1 MKDHLQELINQALLD
16 MCREGSLPREERP
29 EVLVERC
36 RSVDHGDFT
45 SNVAMVLAKAA
56 KRNPR
61 EIAEEIIQRLLPSK
75 HVEKV
80 ETAGPGFINFRL
92 TDASLQSV
100 INQVLT
106 QGESFGVCRDGHGE
120 KVNVEYVSANPTGPL
135 HVGHGR
141 GAAFGASL
149 SNLLEAAGFD
159 VHREYYVNDAGRQ
172 MDILATSVWLRYLEL
187 GGKRI
192 NFPTNGYQGEYI
204 YDIARDVRQ
213 AHGDDLRDIEPS
225 VFDNLPPDGDGRSDD
240 PAQKDLRERHI
251 DALILLT
258 KEVLGDDRYQICFE
272 AALKSIVGDIRE
284 DLKDFN
290 VEYDVWFSEREL
302 AASGSTE
309 RALERLREAGHLY
322 EKDGAQWFE
331 ASKFGDE
338 KDRVVVRDDGRTTY
352 FASDIAY
359 FLNKRERGFQHT
371 IYVFGADHHG
381 YVARLRAAAQGLGED
396 PDVLEIPLVQFA
408 HLFRDGEKLQMSTRS
423 GKFVPLRQLR
433 EEVGTDAAR
442 FFYVL
447 RSHEQ
452 HLDFDL
458 ELAKKQSKDNP
469 VYYVQYAHA
478 RIMRVFER
486 LEEQGEAYNQAIGQA
501 AHDRLNA
508 PHEIA
513 VMRELAQ
520 YPEAVSLAARN
531 RAPHVMAHYLRG
543 LAQVFHSYYD
553 ADPELK
559 LRVLVDDEDLR
570 NARLNLSMA
579 VRQVLVNGLALLGV
593 SAPDKM

>member
-16 MCREGSLPREERP
+16 MCREDSLPKDLRP
-29 EVLVERC
+29 DVLVERC
-36 RSVDHGDFT
+36 RSVEHGDFS
-45 SNVAMVLAKAA
+45 SNIAMVLAKPAG
-56 KRNPR
+56 RNPR
-61 EIAEEIIQRLLPSK
+61 EIADEIIRRLLPSK

-80 ETAGPGFINFRL
+80 EAAGPGFINFRL
-92 TDASLQSV
+92 TASSLQSV
-100 INQVLT
+100 VNQVLT
-106 QGESFGVCRDGHGE
+106 QAENFGVCRDGHGE

-149 SNLLEAAGFD
+149 SNLLEAAGFE

-172 MDILATSVWLRYLEL
+172 MDILAVSVWLRYLEL
-187 GGKRI
+187 CGKTI
-192 NFPTNGYQGEYI
+192 NFPANGYQGEYI
-204 YDIARDVRQ
+204 YEIARTVRQ
-213 AHGDDLRDIEPS
+213 HHGDDLRDFERN
-225 VFDNLPPDGDGRSDD
+225 VFDQLPPDGQADSSN
-240 PAQKDLRERHI
+240 PAEKDQREQHV
-251 DALILLT
+251 DALIVLA
-258 KEVLGDDRYQICFE
+258 KQVLGKEGYEICFN
-272 AALKSIVGDIRE
+272 AALSSIVGDIRE
-284 DLKDFN
+284 DLKEFN
-290 VEYDVWFSEREL
+290 VEYDLWFSEQEL
-302 AASGSTE
+302 ATSGATQ
-309 RALERLREAGHLY
+309 RALDRLREAGHLY

-331 ASKFGDE
+331 ATKFGDE
-338 KDRVVVRDDGRTTY
+338 KDRVVVREDGRTTY

-359 FLNKRERGFQHT
+359 FLSKRERGFAHT
-371 IYVFGADHHG
+371 IYVLGADHHG

-408 HLFRDGEKLQMSTRS
+408 HLFRDGQKLQMSTRS
-423 GKFVPLRQLR
+423 GKFVSLRQLR

-442 FFYVL
+442 FFYVI

-478 RIMRVFER
+478 RIMSVLDR
-486 LEEQGEAYNQAIGQA
+486 LEERGDAYNQAIGQEA
-501 AHDRLNA
+501 LDRLTA
-508 PHEIA
+508 DHEIA

-531 RAPHVMAHYLRG
+531 RAPHVMAHYLKD

-553 ADPELK
+553 ADPALN

-593 SAPDKM
+593 SAPDTM

>member
-16 MCREGSLPREERP
+16 MCREGSLPKDLRP
-29 EVLVERC
+29 EVQVERC
-36 RSVDHGDFT
+36 RSVEHGDFS
-45 SNVAMVLAKAA
+45 SNIAMMLAKPAA
-56 KRNPR
+56 RNPR
-61 EIAEEIIQRLLPSK
+61 EIAEEIIRRLLPSK

-80 ETAGPGFINFRL
+80 EAAGPGFINFRL
-92 TDASLQSV
+92 TLSSLQSV

-106 QGESFGVCRDGHGE
+106 QGENFGVCREGHGE

-149 SNLLEAAGFD
+149 SNLLEAAGFE

-172 MDILATSVWLRYLEL
+172 MDILAASVWLRYLEL
-187 GGKRI
+187 CGKTYA
-192 NFPTNGYQGEYI
+192 FPANAYQGEYI
-204 YDIARDVRQ
+204 YDIAREVRQ
-213 AHGDDLRDIEPS
+213 HHGDDLRGFEPN
-225 VFDNLPPDGDGRSDD
+225 VFDKLPPDGEAGSDD
-240 PAQKDLRERHI
+240 AQQKDLREQHV
-251 DALILLT
+251 DALIVLA
-258 KEVLGDDRYQICFE
+258 KEVLGQERYDICFNT
-272 AALKSIVGDIRE
+272 ALNAIVGDIRE
-284 DLKDFN
+284 DLKAFN

-302 AASGSTE
+302 AESGATQ

-322 EKDGAQWFE
+322 ERDGAQWFE
-331 ASKFGDE
+331 ATKFGDE
-338 KDRVVVRDDGRTTY
+338 KDRVVIRDDGRTTY

-359 FLNKRERGFQHT
+359 FLSKRERGFEHA
-371 IYVFGADHHG
+371 IYVLGADHHG
-381 YVARLRAAAQGLGED
+381 YVARLRAAAQGLGEN
-396 PDVLEIPLVQFA
+396 PDILEIPLIQFA
-408 HLFRDGEKLQMSTRS
+408 HLYREGEKLQMSTRS
-423 GKFVPLRQLR
+423 GKFVPLKQLR

-442 FFYVL
+442 FFYVM

-478 RIMRVFER
+478 RIMRVFDR
-486 LEEQGEAYNQAIGQA
+486 LEDSGEAYNQAIGQA
-501 AHDRLNA
+501 ALDQLSA
-508 PHEIA
+508 DHEIA

-531 RAPHVMAHYLRG
+531 RAPHVMAHYLREM
-543 LAQVFHSYYD
+543 AQVFHSYYD
-553 ADPELK
+553 ADPALN